1 MLQTRVLPPADGA
14 YQCPLLIKRLLLSGS
29 RYEKTR
35 EIIYRDSVRYTYA
48 TLNERICRL
57 ANVLTAAG
65 VKAGDTVAVMDWDS
79 HRYLECM
86 FAIPMIGAVI
96 HTVNVRLS
104 PEQIAYTINHADDR
118 LVLVNSEFTGLYQ
131 AMSEHLNTVEKT
143 LLLTDL
149 PDKTAELPNLVGEYE
164 TLLAAASP
172 EYVFEDFDEN
182 SVATTFYTT
191 GTTGNPKGV
200 YFTHRQLVLH
210 TMGVATIMGCID
222 STRLLGTDDVY
233 MPITPMFHVHAWG
246 IPYAATMLGLKQV
259 YPGRYDPELLVE
271 LWRRE
276 KVTFSHCVPTILQ
289 MLLNAKSAQDVDFGG
304 WKIII
309 GGSSLTRSLYQAAKS
324 KGIQLTA
331 AYGMSETGPLISVA
345 HINEELKACS
355 EDERI
360 TYRIKAGVPGM
371 LVEAAIIDQQGNFL
385 PADGETQGELVLRA
399 PWLTGSYFREPEK
412 GAELWAGGW
421 LHTGDVATL
430 DGMGFIDI
438 RDRIKDV
445 IKTGG
450 EWVSSLELEDL
461 CSRHPAVREV
471 AVVGI
476 ADPQWGERPFALLV
490 IRDGHQLDA
499 KGLKEHLKPFV
510 EQGHINK
517 WAIPS
522 QIALVTEIPKTSVGK
537 LDKKR
542 MRLDIVEWQSSNS
555 AFLSTL

>member
-1 MLQTRVLPPADGA
+1 MLQTRVLPPAEGA
-14 YQCPLLIKRLLLSGS
+14 HRYPLLIKSLLLSGR
-29 RYEKTR
+29 RYERTR
-35 EIIYRDSVRYTYA
+35 EIVYRDAVRFTYA

-57 ANVLTAAG
+57 ANALTAAN

-104 PEQIAYTINHADDR
+104 PEQIAFTINHADDR
-118 LVLVNSEFTGLYQ
+118 LVLVNSEFVGLYQ
-131 AMSEHLNTVEKT
+131 AMSGHLTTVEKT
-143 LLLTDL
+143 LLLTDQ
-149 PDKTAELPNLVGEYE
+149 PEKTVELPNLIGEYE
-164 TLLAAASP
+164 ELLAAASP
-172 EYVFEDFDEN
+172 DYTFEDFDEN

-210 TMGVATIMGCID
+210 TLGLATIMGSID
-222 STRLLGTDDVY
+222 STRLLGTEDVY

-259 YPGRYDPELLVE
+259 YPGRYEPELLVE

-289 MLLNAKSAQDVDFGG
+289 MLLNAKGAQGTDFGG

-309 GGSSLTRSLYQAAKS
+309 GGSALTRSLYQAAKA

-345 HINEELKACS
+345 HINEELKAGS

-371 LVEAAIIDQQGNFL
+371 LVEAAIIDQQATSCPL
-385 PADGETQGELVLRA
+385 TAKPRA
-399 PWLTGSYFREPEK
+399 NWCCARRG
-412 GAELWAGGW
+412 
-421 LHTGDVATL
+421 
-430 DGMGFIDI
+430 
-438 RDRIKDV
+438 
-445 IKTGG
+445 
-450 EWVSSLELEDL
+450 
-461 CSRHPAVREV
+461 
-471 AVVGI
+471 
-476 ADPQWGERPFALLV
+476 
-490 IRDGHQLDA
+490 
-499 KGLKEHLKPFV
+499 
-510 EQGHINK
+510 
-517 WAIPS
+517 
-522 QIALVTEIPKTSVGK
+522 
-537 LDKKR
+537 
-542 MRLDIVEWQSSNS
+542 
-555 AFLSTL
+555 